1 MDKIVN
7 LTPQEDEVTK
17 EVATVEVQA
26 NALKVIDTASYLA
39 AGELW
44 KSIKT
49 LRAKIADTFDDIIK
63 AAHLAHKKAIEKKK
77 MHDDPLN
84 AAERLVKKEMER
96 FDTEQERIRKAEE
109 DRLQKIAQ
117 KEAEDRRL
125 EEALAAE
132 KAGRKEEAA
141 AIIETPVTIAPV
153 VIAKV
158 TPKMEGGP
166 VYRTIWKFRIMN
178 AALIPREYLM
188 PDEVKIGG
196 IVRSMKSAV
205 SIPGIE
211 AYEERC

>member
-109 DRLQKIAQ
+109 DRLQEIAQ